1 MGKPGVLQS
10 MGSQEA
16 GYDLATEQQQQ
27 SVLHDLKIYLII
39 FLYQNQ
45 NHQVTFQD
53 TVIQKENKL
62 IAII

>member
-1 MGKPGVLQS
+1 MLQS